1 MEIIKN
7 LLLCK
12 SLNNLAGLIG
22 ALSNLAIFIERILEF
37 SEVYLISVPAAS
49 CFGGL
54 IISCGTVVFIEVQD
68 IN

>member
-22 ALSNLAIFIERILEF
+22 ALSNLAIFIERVLEF
-37 SEVYLISVPAAS
+37 SEVYLI
-49 CFGGL
+49 
-54 IISCGTVVFIEVQD
+54 
-68 IN
+68 

>member
-1 MEIIKN
+1 MLDVDRGEYLLFSLFLKGFTMEIIKN

-37 SEVYLISVPAAS
+37 SEVYLI
-49 CFGGL
+49 
-54 IISCGTVVFIEVQD
+54 
-68 IN
+68 